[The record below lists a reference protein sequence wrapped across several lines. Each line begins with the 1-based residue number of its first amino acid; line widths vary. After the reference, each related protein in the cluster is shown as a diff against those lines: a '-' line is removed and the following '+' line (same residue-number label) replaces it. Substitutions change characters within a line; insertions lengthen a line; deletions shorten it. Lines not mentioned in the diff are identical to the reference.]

1 MLPNCKF
8 GRTGV
13 KNLKVG
19 KLKKW
24 LRAGGAGRHLRLHH
38 AQPGDDINFIQDAHG

>member
-19 KLKKW
+19 KLEKGCV
-24 LRAGGAGRHLRLHH
+24 LEE
-38 AQPGDDINFIQDAHG
+38 QDDIYGFIMHNLEKM